1 MIEPVLPP
9 GLLQAMPA
17 KAERPPI
24 AVVLQSLPQSLAAPA
39 QPREI
44 GGTIVQAAPDGSSVL
59 HTAAGDI
66 AFRASVI
73 LTAGKTATLHL
84 APTPAGLAAA
94 IQFHGPTG
102 PLPPATTGLPNS
114 SAGGSVSSPK
124 QPGTATPLPPA
135 NAGLRDAALLLNQL
149 AAAAEL
155 PTIEGG
161 ATLSQSVPPST
172 SQPPVTTLASSLM
185 TSPALGA
192 KALADPA
199 SLSVAMMAALRRS
212 VSRLDEDGARRD
224 EKDRISAVPQDA
236 TYRSFIKPSEIQDQL
251 LWRQIQVVDE
261 SQIVPV
267 FLGYQPPADDSGH
280 SGEETPQRERPARFT
295 VRLDLEFV
303 GAVRIDSV
311 YRERRLEMLLTLDT
325 APDQEMQTIVRER
338 LAALSDEFDL
348 SISLKVGAPAIG
360 AG

>member
-66 AFRASVI
+66 AFKATVAM
-73 LTAGKTATLHL
+73 TAGKTATLHL

-94 IQFHGPTG
+94 IQFHGPTR

-149 AAAAEL
+149 AAQAEL

-161 ATLSQSVPPST
+161 AALSQSAPP
-172 SQPPVTTLASSLM
+172 SQPPVASLASLLM

-199 SLSVAMMAALRRS
+199 
-212 VSRLDEDGARRD
+212 
-224 EKDRISAVPQDA
+224 
-236 TYRSFIKPSEIQDQL
+236 
-251 LWRQIQVVDE
+251 
-261 SQIVPV
+261 
-267 FLGYQPPADDSGH
+267 
-280 SGEETPQRERPARFT
+280 
-295 VRLDLEFV
+295 
-303 GAVRIDSV
+303 
-311 YRERRLEMLLTLDT
+311 
-325 APDQEMQTIVRER
+325 
-338 LAALSDEFDL
+338 
-348 SISLKVGAPAIG
+348 
-360 AG
+360 